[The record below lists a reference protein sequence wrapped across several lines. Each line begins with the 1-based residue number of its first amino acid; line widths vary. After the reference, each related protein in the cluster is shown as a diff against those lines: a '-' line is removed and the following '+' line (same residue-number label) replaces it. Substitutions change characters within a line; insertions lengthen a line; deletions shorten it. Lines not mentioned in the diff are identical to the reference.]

1 MVRKML
7 AAAAVISLLLGTA
20 VGAAPCRDAKT
31 HKFIKCPPPA
41 AKVTVAKTT
50 TTTAKTTTV
59 KRCRNSKGQFAKCGT
74 PGAH

>member
-1 MVRKML
+1 MVRNLL
-7 AAAAVISLLLGTA
+7 AAAAAISLLIGTA
-20 VGAAPCRDAKT
+20 VGAAPCRDPKT

-41 AKVTVAKTT
+41 AAKVTTTAVKTT
-50 TTTAKTTTV
+50 TTSTT

>member
-7 AAAAVISLLLGTA
+7 AAAAVMSLFIGTA

-41 AKVTVAKTT
+41 AKVKTT
-50 TTTAKTTTV
+50 ATSVKTTTTV
-59 KRCRNSKGQFAKCGT
+59 KRCRNAKGQFAKCGT
-74 PGAH
+74 AGAR